1 MPPRRI
7 TSKGVAATSAQRAT
21 SSMGGHASTRSSA
34 ANGPTMTGRGSP
46 MATDAAWQT
55 RCAEHQRQIALF
67 LADAERLDDAAWTR
81 KPAPGKWSPG
91 QIAEHLVLSYAAMRR
106 ELAGG
111 TGLRLRTRFWRRLLV
126 RWRFLPMILET
137 GRLPPGAPAV
147 REIRPADEPRGRA
160 VVTSD
165 LREQAALFDQELGR
179 ARDAGGGRLTHPFLG
194 RLTALEVIR
203 FVAVHAAHHR
213 RQIPGTREADTTT

>member
-1 MPPRRI
+1 MP
-7 TSKGVAATSAQRAT
+7 
-21 SSMGGHASTRSSA
+21 
-34 ANGPTMTGRGSP
+34 
-46 MATDAAWQT
+46 TDADWQS
-55 RCAEHQRQIALF
+55 RCENHQREISRF
-67 LADAERLDDAAWTR
+67 LADAERLDDAAWSL

-111 TGLRLRTRFWRRLLV
+111 TGIRLRTRFWRRLLI
-126 RWRFLPMILET
+126 RWRFMNMILKT

-147 REIRPADEPRGRA
+147 REIRPAEEPRERA
-160 VVTSD
+160 VVTGD

-179 ARDAGGGRLTHPFLG
+179 AFDAGGGQLTHPFLG
-194 RLTALEVIR
+194 RFSPREALR

-213 RQIPGTREADTTT
+213 RQLPGATDAETRA